1 MKTVEKSVLIWFTA
15 QEMFDLVVDVASYP
29 QFLPWCDQTHIL
41 NLEEQGMTARIG
53 MAFGGLEVLTER
65 LGGIGSKAGTEA
77 LTQAVRQTAGQM
89 LKKAGKAVG
98 SEAFEEVL
106 AGRYQA

>member
-41 NLEEQGMTARIG
+41 NTEEDGMTARIG
-53 MAFGGLEVLTER
+53 MAFGALVGPVFDRIAATLVDAFVKRAEVVYPR
-65 LGGIGSKAGTEA
+65 
-77 LTQAVRQTAGQM
+77 
-89 LKKAGKAVG
+89 
-98 SEAFEEVL
+98 
-106 AGRYQA
+106 